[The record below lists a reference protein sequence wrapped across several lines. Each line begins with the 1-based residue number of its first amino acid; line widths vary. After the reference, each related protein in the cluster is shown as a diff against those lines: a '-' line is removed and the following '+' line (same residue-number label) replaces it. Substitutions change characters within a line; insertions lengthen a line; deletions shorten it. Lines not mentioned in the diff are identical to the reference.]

1 MREQA
6 ASSFDFDR
14 WAALARDDPAAFEAM
29 RRAAIDAFI
38 DSAPPDRQ
46 ERLRRLQ
53 WRIDHERRRAASPL
67 AGCIR
72 ISRMM
77 WDSLVGRGG
86 LRERLLDLGAA
97 IEVLHGGEWTAPTPS
112 GCVLPFPA
120 RPRGT
125 S

>member
-6 ASSFDFDR
+6 ATTFDFDR

-29 RRAAIDAFI
+29 RRATIDAFI
-38 DSAPPDRQ
+38 DGAPPERQ

-53 WRIDHERRRAASPL
+53 WRIDQERRRAASPL

-77 WDSLVGRGG
+77 WGSLVGRGG
-86 LRERLLDLGAA
+86 LRERLLDLGSTLEGLRDGAR
-97 IEVLHGGEWTAPTPS
+97 TPEPRRS
-112 GCVLPFPA
+112 CVLPFPC
-120 RPRGT
+120 PRHGE

>member
-6 ASSFDFDR
+6 ASPFDFDH
-14 WAALARDDPAAFEAM
+14 WATLARDDPAAFEAL
-29 RRAAIDAFI
+29 RRTTIDAFI
-38 DSAPPDRQ
+38 DGAPPERR

-53 WRIDHERRRAASPL
+53 WRIDQERRRAASPL

-77 WDSLVGRGG
+77 WNSLVGRGG
-86 LRERLLDLGAA
+86 LRERLLELGSTLEDLRDGR
-97 IEVLHGGEWTAPTPS
+97 WAPSSPPS
-112 GCVLPFPA
+112 CVLPFPG
-120 RPRGT
+120 PRRGE